1 MPSEKVSNLTTSNT
15 NVVNN
20 TLKLD
25 LNVSIQGIF
34 QVQFVQAN
42 QSDAVKLRDVNLVP
56 FSHNLSLTTTICA
69 FSHYETAPPIAI
81 PMRFSND
88 IGYTPQI
95 YRHVDQK
102 ITELFPLTVPACNF
116 SNIALVTDVDGT
128 PLDVDTGL
136 GIISYDSG
144 DDILILDEA

>member
-15 NVVNN
+15 TIVNN

-56 FSHNLSLTTTICA
+56 FS
-69 FSHYETAPPIAI
+69 
-81 PMRFSND
+81 
-88 IGYTPQI
+88 
-95 YRHVDQK
+95 
-102 ITELFPLTVPACNF
+102 
-116 SNIALVTDVDGT
+116 
-128 PLDVDTGL
+128 
-136 GIISYDSG
+136 
-144 DDILILDEA
+144 